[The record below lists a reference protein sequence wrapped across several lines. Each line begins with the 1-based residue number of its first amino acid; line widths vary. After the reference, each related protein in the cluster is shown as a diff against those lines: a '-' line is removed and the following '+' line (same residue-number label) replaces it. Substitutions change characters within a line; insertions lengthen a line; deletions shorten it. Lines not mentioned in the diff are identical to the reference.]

1 VAAVWYRFRAELRTR
16 WRAWLALVLIV
27 GVAGGAVVALAA
39 GAGRTDSAY
48 RRMHDEQNGY
58 DVLVSLN
65 TITGGETD
73 QVLDA
78 EEVARLPNVAESAPT
93 SSFFV
98 TLGAGVGV
106 LLPPDERIGT
116 EINRFTLLEG
126 RPPDPHDPTEA
137 VVSFTLADQYD
148 LQVGSEIQVID
159 PIFLGEPPPDAP
171 PEEVAEF
178 LPPRERV
185 QAALPDYSLTVV
197 GIEASPGEFPPQ
209 IEGTGRYLVHASPA
223 LYPLRHD
230 LAAFSEGADMLMV
243 RLDGGS
249 REVDSFLADLQRL
262 RGGEG
267 GDGGDG
273 GEGRVDAVL
282 QRDLAAIV
290 DRSLHTQATAL
301 RLLALLAA
309 VAGAL
314 VAWQLLA
321 RLTLLESGDHP
332 ALAALGMDRT
342 ERFVLGL
349 ARAAAI
355 GLGAALVA
363 GVVAIAASPL
373 FPTGLARTAE
383 PDPGLSIDAVA
394 IALGAAGLA
403 VLVVLLAA
411 WPAWRVAQAQAHQR
425 ARAGTPVGARAS
437 DVPARPSLAG
447 RLLARRR
454 VPLSVATGV
463 RMALEPGRGR
473 SSVPV
478 RSSLA
483 GVTLGVVTLVG
494 AVTFGASLAHLLAT
508 PELYGQ
514 TWDVE
519 LTTYDDALARRGVA
533 VLEDD
538 PRVEG
543 IVVGNFRAGFA
554 VAGERVDGFAIDAA
568 TGDMAPPILEGRRP
582 QEADEIALGTR
593 TLRSLDLD
601 VGDTVPVAPFAA
613 AARRDPVG
621 MRVVG
626 RAVFPLFGEVGRLG
640 DGVFVG
646 AAGWERITGG
656 PLDPADTG
664 LLVRFA
670 PGASRDDVTG
680 VIDDLGDEIGTPVFP
695 ITQGKPTDIVNF
707 GRVEA
712 TPYLL
717 GAILAALSAA
727 TLAHL
732 LASAVRRRR
741 RELAILKTLG
751 FVRGQVRA
759 AVAWQATTL
768 VAVALAVGVPLGI
781 AAGRWAWTLFADGL
795 GVVAVPRVPGI
806 ALGVVVVVAL
816 AAANLVAAAPA
827 HIAARTRP
835 ARVLRSE

>member
-1 VAAVWYRFRAELRTR
+1 LPPAPGPGLLGGVAAVWYRFRAELRSR
-16 WRAWLALVLIV
+16 WRAWLALALIV

-39 GAGRTDSAY
+39 GARRTDSAY
-48 RRMHDEQNGY
+48 RRLHDQHDGY

-65 TITGGETD
+65 TTSAGETD
-73 QVLDA
+73 QALDA
-78 EEVARLPNVAESAPT
+78 EDVARLPDVAEAAPT

-98 TLGAGVGV
+98 SLGAGVGV
-106 LLPPDERIGT
+106 LVPPDERIGT
-116 EINRFTLLEG
+116 SINRFTMLEG
-126 RPPDPHDPTEA
+126 RRPDPNDPTEA

-148 LQVGSEIQVID
+148 LHLGSEIQVVD
-159 PIFLGEPPPDAP
+159 PIFLGEPPPGAP
-171 PEEVAEF
+171 PEEVARF
-178 LPPRERV
+178 MPPLDRV
-185 QAALPDYSLTVV
+185 RAALPDYVLTVV

-209 IEGTGRYLVHASPA
+209 IEGTGRYLIHASPA
-223 LYPLRHD
+223 LYPLRND
-230 LAAFSEGADMLMV
+230 LATFSEGADMLMV

-249 REVDSFLADLQRL
+249 DDVDSFLADLGRL
-262 RGGEG
+262 RGGDPVE
-267 GDGGDG
+267 
-273 GEGRVDAVL
+273 AL
-282 QRDLAAIV
+282 AQRDLAVVV
-290 DRSLHTQATAL
+290 DRSLHTQAVAM

-309 VAGAL
+309 AAGAL

-321 RLTLLESGDHP
+321 RLTLLESSDHP
-332 ALAALGMDRT
+332 VLAALGMDRT
-342 ERFVLGL
+342 ARSVLGL

-355 GLGAALVA
+355 GLGAA
-363 GVVAIAASPL
+363 VVAAVVAVAASPL
-373 FPTGLARTAE
+373 FPTVLARTAE
-383 PDPGLSIDAVA
+383 PDPGLDVDAVPV
-394 IALGAAGLA
+394 ALGAAGLA
-403 VLVVLLAA
+403 VLVVLLTA
-411 WPAWRVAQAQAHQR
+411 WPAWRAAQPP
-425 ARAGTPVGARAS
+425 ARAVAGAGGVARS
-437 DVPARPSLAG
+437 TEVPSRPSLAG
-447 RLLARRR
+447 RLVARRR
-454 VPLSVATGV
+454 VPLSAATGV
-463 RMALEPGRGR
+463 RMALEPGRGS

-483 GVTLGVVTLVG
+483 GVTLGVATLVG

-519 LTTYDDALARRGVA
+519 LTTYDDVLARRGVP

-538 PRVEG
+538 PRVGG

-582 QEADEIALGTR
+582 DAADEIALGTR

-613 AARRDPVG
+613 GRDPVP
-621 MRVVG
+621 MRIVG
-626 RAVFPLFGEVGRLG
+626 RAVFPVFGEVGRLG

-646 AAGWERITGG
+646 AAGWERIAGR

-664 LLVRFA
+664 LLVRLA
-670 PGASRDDVTG
+670 PGASRDG
-680 VIDDLGDEIGTPVFP
+680 VVDDLGDEIGDPVFP
-695 ITQGKPTDIVNF
+695 ISQGKPTDIVNF

-712 TPYLL
+712 TPYVL

-741 RELAILKTLG
+741 RELAVLKTLG

-759 AVAWQATTL
+759 TVAWQATTL
-768 VAVALAVGVPLGI
+768 VVVALVVGVPLGV

-795 GVVAVPRVPGI
+795 GVVAVPRVPGLVI
-806 ALGVVVVVAL
+806 AAVAVGAL
-816 AAANLVAAAPA
+816 AVANLVAAVPA
-827 HIAARTRP
+827 HVAARTRP
-835 ARVLRSE
+835 ALVLRSE